1 MNSFDSLNKRI
12 PLKETPE
19 YISGLV
25 DRCAENAIARATRSR
40 AGIMRRVYVATA
52 AAAAVLAGVLL
63 WHFNES
69 ASLDQAE
76 IIAASPDLDTVLNSL
91 SYEET
96 QALYTYSVDE
106 IPKY

>member
-1 MNSFDSLNKRI
+1 MNSFDSLNKRM

-25 DRCAENAIARATRSR
+25 DRCAENAIAHTRSH
-40 AGIMRRVYVATA
+40 AGIMRKVYVSTA
-52 AAAAVLAGVLL
+52 AAAAIFAGALL
-63 WHFNES
+63 WHLNES

-96 QALYTYSVDE
+96 QALYTYSIDE
-106 IPKY
+106 IPEY

>member
-1 MNSFDSLNKRI
+1 MNSFDSLNKRM

-25 DRCAENAIARATRSR
+25 DRCAENAIAHASLSR
-40 AGIMRRVYVATA
+40 AGIMRRVYVAT
-52 AAAAVLAGVLL
+52 AVLAGVLL

-106 IPKY
+106 IPEY